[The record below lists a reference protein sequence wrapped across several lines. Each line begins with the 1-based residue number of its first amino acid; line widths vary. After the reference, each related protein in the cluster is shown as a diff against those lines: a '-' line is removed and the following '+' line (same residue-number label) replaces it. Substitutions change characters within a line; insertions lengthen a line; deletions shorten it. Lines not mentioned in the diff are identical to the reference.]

1 MGFTGRGCGLERF
14 IKGDVV
20 VIPFPFS
27 NLTGAKR
34 RPAFVV
40 TDLPG
45 DDIILCQITSAEK
58 PDSFV
63 LSLTNKDFVS
73 GSLPVDSF
81 IRPNK
86 IFTADK
92 NLVLYKRGHLSEMK
106 INEVIN
112 TIISLFQDK

>member
-1 MGFTGRGCGLERF
+1 MERF

-27 NLTGAKR
+27 DLTGAKH
-34 RPAFVV
+34 RPAFIVA
-40 TDLPG
+40 DLPG
-45 DDIILCQITSAEK
+45 DDIILCQITSAVRAD
-58 PDSFV
+58 PFALL
-63 LSLTNKDFVS
+63 LSNTDFMS

-92 NLVLYKRGHLSEMK
+92 NLILYKRGHLSDTK
-106 INEVIN
+106 VTEVIN
-112 TIISLFQDK
+112 TLISLVQNG